1 MFTWDWIYKEF
12 IQQKI
17 MNSEEFSYEEFA
29 DLFVEPDRS
38 MVDMYYIKALDY
50 LTSDANLKHYWT
62 PNETKAKLLLAIKD
76 CNASYRALR
85 VAIRTSAIFPES
97 FDAYIHHNILTV
109 EAIITNFLDTL
120 EFYRSFIMNE
130 NYERIC
136 ASSVVIP
143 TVRQLFKINVALST
157 KWYKIQS

>member
-109 EAIITNFLDTL
+109 EAIITNL
-120 EFYRSFIMNE
+120 
-130 NYERIC
+130 
-136 ASSVVIP
+136 
-143 TVRQLFKINVALST
+143 
-157 KWYKIQS
+157 